1 MSTSLSKKTHLRS
14 PSESSFADISDKHL
28 NWVHDR
34 LARNQSVKFEL
45 FVVRF
50 NYHDRASARRAYA
63 NILDS
68 DQLTAPRVTF
78 MRQEYDF
85 FTRNLDDLFWSKRL
99 LCHSSKITVMKTAVL
114 LQQAA
119 LKQVRLL
126 SRSSMEKL
134 GNNEGNNH
142 TEGSGSKDGGVP
154 QELDDGSDNYTD
166 DDQNEEQDHES
177 DHDQDQGQDEHDG
190 DQDYY

>member
-1 MSTSLSKKTHLRS
+1 MSTSLFKKTHLRS
-14 PSESSFADISDKHL
+14 PSDSSFADISDKL
-28 NWVHDR
+28 RNWVHDR
-34 LARNQSVKFEL
+34 LARNQSVKLES

-68 DQLTAPRVTF
+68 DQLTASR
-78 MRQEYDF
+78 EYDF

-99 LCHSSKITVMKTAVL
+99 LCHSSKITLMKTAVL

-119 LKQVRLL
+119 LKQVHLL

-134 GNNEGNNH
+134 GNNEGSNH
-142 TEGSGSKDGGVP
+142 TEGL
-154 QELDDGSDNYTD
+154 EANMLDDGSDNYADGSDNYRD

-177 DHDQDQGQDEHDG
+177 DHDQGQDEHDG